1 MSMLFRAAS
10 GFRRFFSPACAVPRL
25 RICYYAAL
33 AALAVTLLAGHRLV
47 TREHREARL
56 LAAATHVCQLTARL
70 PVVFVRVPPSRM
82 RAAMK
87 VKHHAHR
94 TPVAALKEK

>member
-1 MSMLFRAAS
+1 MSVPFRAVS
-10 GFRRFFSPACAVPRL
+10 GLRRFFSPACAVPRL
-25 RICYYAAL
+25 RVCFYLTAAAL
-33 AALAVTLLAGHRLV
+33 GLTLVLTHRLV

-94 TPVAALKEK
+94 TPVAAHKEK

>member
-56 LAAATHVCQLTARL
+56 LTVASHACQIRAAL
-70 PVVFVRVPPSRM
+70 PVVFVHVP
-82 RAAMK
+82 
-87 VKHHAHR
+87 
-94 TPVAALKEK
+94 PVAAAEKTKPNTRRAAAAKEK